1 MADRFT
7 ADATIT
13 PRAYFQI
20 TDLSSVVEIAGG
32 VGRVALVQALN
43 QNVRWRDDGT
53 DPTDAVGMRLAAGE
67 TMFYVGDLRKI
78 RFIEEAA
85 SAELNYTVYE

>member
-1 MADRFT
+1 L
-7 ADATIT
+7 
-13 PRAYFQI
+13 AYYQV
-20 TDLSSVVEIAGG
+20 TGLSAVKGISGG
-32 VGRVALVQALN
+32 NGRVALIQALA

-53 DPTDAVGMRLAAGE
+53 NPTSTVGMRLAAGE

-85 SAELNYTVYE
+85 SAELNLSVYE

>member
-7 ADATIT
+7 AEATIT
-13 PRAYFQI
+13 PILYQQVTSLGTAKG
-20 TDLSSVVEIAGG
+20 IASNN
-32 VGRVALVQALN
+32 GRVALIQALN

-53 DPTDAVGMRLAAGE
+53 NPTDTVGMRLHAGE

-85 SAELNYTVYE
+85 SAQLNVSVYE